1 MDADE
6 IAPSGELGRLAFDL
20 RESPLAWF
28 RGYAGD
34 PEKSAEKF
42 SPDERWYLAGDVARA
57 DGDGNFYFASRDDDV
72 IIMAGYRSEE
82 HTSELQSL
90 MRISYAVFC
99 LKKKNRR
106 QNTHTSLQ
114 PLTGTNI
121 TYNKSVKHS

>member
-1 MDADE
+1 MPGWKAASLKMDADE

-72 IIMAGYRSEE
+72 IIMAGYRIGTLERSEE
-82 HTSELQSL
+82 
-90 MRISYAVFC
+90 
-99 LKKKNRR
+99 RR
-106 QNTHTSLQ
+106 VGKECVSTVRYRWSRNH
-114 PLTGTNI
+114 
-121 TYNKSVKHS
+121 